1 MSDLTYTAQGTFD
14 NKRKATI
21 NVCIPP
27 KTLLGTYRTEIYNL
41 SKITSNGSVNVIFC
55 HFSDGTSIAMQ
66 HDRFDYRL
74 NFNLDPL
81 IKYDEA
87 VDFDA
92 TNEDALFLFFHN
104 DNFELSDR
112 DYYFKNCEVIIEDIK
127 NNGNQSRDGVTKHAT
142 AGNPRKVGMSLIT
155 KL

>member
-1 MSDLTYTAQGTFD
+1 
-14 NKRKATI
+14 
-21 NVCIPP
+21 
-27 KTLLGTYRTEIYNL
+27 
-41 SKITSNGSVNVIFC
+41 VIFC

-74 NFNLDPL
+74 NFNLDSL
-81 IKYDEA
+81 IKHDEA

-112 DYYFKNCEVIIEDIK
+112 DYYFKNCEAIIEDIK